1 MALRLAALGVLAA
14 LVLGFSG
21 CGGGGGGGGGSSDT
35 GPAPFIGNGGSGG
48 DGDGGSGGSARA
60 AAPKAPASLGFPS
73 FATKNTTRV
82 GGTDP
87 AIDAAGVA
95 LAVYPSASPSTR
107 PPAVAVADTHD
118 WRAATAAAALM
129 APPVRAPLLLSDGDK
144 LSSVTTAALRALKP
158 TGARAAGGDQAVM
171 VGSAPP
177 EPPGLRGSR
186 IAGRRADPFALA
198 AAVDRFLAA
207 ATGKPSADVV
217 VVGAERAA
225 FGVPAAAWAAK
236 SGDPVLF
243 VRRGAVPAATRAAL
257 ETHAHP
263 RIFVLGPPASV
274 GPTAVKALE
283 KLGTVTRIAGADP
296 AANAVAFARYAGG
309 GFGWGLTDPGHGVVV
324 ASATRP
330 LDGPAGSALAS
341 TGTYGPLLLV
351 DRADRLPSA
360 LRGFLLD
367 IQPGYR
373 SDPVRGVYNRAWL
386 IGDDTAISVATQARI
401 DQLLE
406 IAPVDTN
413 TR

>member
-1 MALRLAALGVLAA
+1 
-14 LVLGFSG
+14 
-21 CGGGGGGGGGSSDT
+21 
-35 GPAPFIGNGGSGG
+35 
-48 DGDGGSGGSARA
+48 
-60 AAPKAPASLGFPS
+60 
-73 FATKNTTRV
+73 
-82 GGTDP
+82 
-87 AIDAAGVA
+87 
-95 LAVYPSASPSTR
+95 
-107 PPAVAVADTHD
+107 
-118 WRAATAAAALM
+118 
-129 APPVRAPLLLSDGDK
+129 
-144 LSSVTTAALRALKP
+144 
-158 TGARAAGGDQAVM
+158 M

-177 EPPGLRGSR
+177 EPPALRGTR
-186 IAGRRADPFALA
+186 IPGRRAGPFALA

-243 VRRGAVPAATRAAL
+243 VRHGTVPAATRTAL

-274 GPTAVKALE
+274 GSAAVKALG

-296 AANAVAFARYAGG
+296 AANAVAFARFADR

-324 ASATRP
+324 ASAKRP
-330 LDGPAGSALAS
+330 LDGPAGSALGSA
-341 TGTYGPLLLV
+341 GTYGPLLLV
-351 DRADRLPSA
+351 DRADRLAPA

-373 SDPVRGVYNRAWL
+373 GDPVRGVYNRAWL

-406 IAPVDTN
+406 IAPVDSS

>member
-1 MALRLAALGVLAA
+1 MALRLAAVGVLAA
-14 LVLGFSG
+14 LVLGLPG
-21 CGGGGGGGGGSSDT
+21 CGGGDGGGGGSGDA
-35 GPAPFIGNGGSGG
+35 GPAPFIGNGGSDRGGG
-48 DGDGGSGGSARA
+48 DGGSARA

-82 GGTDP
+82 GGSDP
-87 AIDAAGVA
+87 ASDAAGVA
-95 LAVYPSASPSTR
+95 LAVYPSASRATR
-107 PPAVAVADTHD
+107 PPAVAVADVHD

-129 APPVRAPLLLSDGDK
+129 APPVRAPLLLSDGDE
-144 LSSVTTAALRALKP
+144 LPPATTAALRALKP
-158 TGARAAGGDQAVM
+158 TGARTTGHNQAVV

-177 EPPGLRGSR
+177 EPSALRATR
-186 IAGRRADPFALA
+186 IAGSRANPFALA

-217 VVGAERAA
+217 VVGARRAA

-243 VRRGAVPAATRAAL
+243 VRRDAVPAATRAAL
-257 ETHAHP
+257 LTHAHP

-274 GPTAVKALE
+274 GPAAVKAL
-283 KLGTVTRIAGADP
+283 KQLGTVTRIAGADP
-296 AANAVAFARYAGG
+296 AANAVAFARYAAG

-324 ASATRP
+324 ASAKRP